1 MVRLSALVQVHVN
14 SFIIIDLVEVLL
26 LRQLVLH
33 VVHCA
38 TSPVAI
44 TCEAVVVRL
53 VLPSKWR
60 SLLLLK

>member
-14 SFIIIDLVEVLL
+14 SFIIDLVEVLL